1 MSSDPQA
8 HVANAQV
15 EPSALVELLASDYDL
30 AAPLA
35 CEFLRRGF
43 NDHYAVTAGDERYVL
58 RVYLNGKYYISSER
72 DFQFELDL
80 LAFLRGRDLPVAYA
94 LPRRDGSLMGAID
107 VPGGQ
112 RHVALF
118 SFAEGQEAERI
129 SPQQGAKLGETVAAF
144 HHAANDHQSSHPRY
158 HLNLEYLLERPMALI
173 APLLRARG
181 CSDLDRYQ
189 RFADAVADQIRVLP
203 AIGDEYGLIHGDLH
217 KGNFFLD
224 ARDRPTL
231 FDFDHCGYGWRSY
244 DLAVCKGSLADEA
257 WEAFLGAYQAL
268 RPLSEAELQMIP
280 VFRKIRPIWDKG
292 DILAMNA
299 AWGEAGLEDEYYDV
313 ITRMFE
319 KLTADG
325 D

>member
-1 MSSDPQA
+1 MSSDPQGR
-8 HVANAQV
+8 VANARI
-15 EPSALVELLASDYDL
+15 EPSVLVGLLASEYDL

-43 NDHYAVTAGDERYVL
+43 NDHYSVTAGDERHVL
-58 RVYLNGKYYISSER
+58 RVYLNDKYYIGSER
-72 DFQFELDL
+72 DFQFELEL
-80 LAFLRGRDLPVAYA
+80 LAFLHGREISVAYA
-94 LPRRDGSLMGAID
+94 LPRRDGGLMGTID
-107 VPGGQ
+107 VPGGR
-112 RHVALF
+112 RHFALF
-118 SFAEGQEAERI
+118 SFAEGHEAERI
-129 SPQQGAKLGETVAAF
+129 SPAQGVKLGETVAAF
-144 HHAANDHQSSHPRY
+144 HQATSDYKSPHPRY

-173 APLLRARG
+173 APLLRSRG
-181 CSDLDRYQ
+181 CSDADRYQ
-189 RFADAVADQIRVLP
+189 RYADALAEQIRALP
-203 AIGDEYGLIHGDLH
+203 TTGDEYGLIHGDLH

-231 FDFDHCGYGWRSY
+231 FDFDHCGYGWRAY
-244 DLAVCKGSLADEA
+244 DLAVCKGCLSDEA
-257 WEAFLGAYQAL
+257 WEAFLAAYQAL

-299 AWGEAGLEDEYYDV
+299 AWGEAGLEEEYYSV

-325 D
+325 

>member
-8 HVANAQV
+8 HVANAQI
-15 EPSALVELLASDYDL
+15 EPSALVELLASEYDL

-58 RVYLNGKYYISSER
+58 RVYLNGKYYISSEW

-94 LPRRDGSLMGAID
+94 LPRRDGSLMGAIN
-107 VPGGQ
+107 VPGGR
-112 RHVALF
+112 RHLALF
-118 SFAEGQEAERI
+118 SFAEGQEAKRI
-129 SPQQGAKLGETVAAF
+129 SPAQAVKLGEAVAAL
-144 HHAANDHQSSHPRY
+144 HQATSDYRSPYPRY

-181 CSDLDRYQ
+181 CGDLDRYQ
-189 RFADAVADQIRVLP
+189 RFADALAEQIRAFP
-203 AIGDEYGLIHGDLH
+203 TTGDQYGLIHGDLH
-217 KGNFFLD
+217 KGNVFLD
-224 ARDRPTL
+224 VRDRPTL
-231 FDFDHCGYGWRSY
+231 FDFDHCGYGWRAY

-280 VFRKIRPIWDKG
+280 IFRKIRPIWDKG

-299 AWGEAGLEDEYYDV
+299 AWGEAGLEDEYYAV

-325 D
+325 